1 MAANHNLKNALQDA
15 GLTLEEFAAVLS
27 VDPKSVGR
35 WIAGTSTPYPRHRAA
50 ISRAL
55 ALEEADLWPEHARP
69 TVELD
74 GEPNTPARERISG
87 RLRGWADSD
96 DPTAPDPVELVTG
109 ADGPIDILDADIWV
123 QLAGPVADAISAHAA
138 AGHPVRVASGAPR
151 PYMDSLI
158 RQAGIQ
164 LRCVDAQETDLIRT
178 NTTMLIATRL
188 GAFADQAPALFH
200 VEADGPDGLYDRLS
214 TLFDTLWED
223 PVEIIATVDQL
234 EAYRTNA
241 YDDPEDDTD
250 DDPESDGDGSNAG
263 AGSDVLSP
271 SAESASPA
279 RRWPGSRGR
288 EA

>member
-15 GLTLEEFAAVLS
+15 GLTLEEFATILS

-55 ALEEADLWPEHARP
+55 ALEEADLWPEP
-69 TVELD
+69 TRRAVELD
-74 GEPNTPARERISG
+74 GNPNAPSRASTAG

-96 DPTAPDPVELVTG
+96 DPTAPDPVEFIVG
-109 ADGPIDILDADIWV
+109 ADGPIDVLDSDVWV
-123 QLAGPVADAISAHAA
+123 QLSGPVANALIARAA
-138 AGHPVRVASGAPR
+138 GGHPVRVASSAPR
-151 PYMDSLI
+151 PHLGSLL
-158 RQAGIQ
+158 RQAGIE
-164 LRCVDAQETDLIRT
+164 LRCVDAQETDLIRA

-188 GAFADQAPALFH
+188 GGFADQAPALFH
-200 VEADGPDGLYDRLS
+200 VEADGADALYDRLS

-241 YDDPEDDTD
+241 YHDPEDDTD
-250 DDPESDGDGSNAG
+250 DEPESELDNSGSSAASQPDVSNA
-263 AGSDVLSP
+263 P
-271 SAESASPA
+271 PA
-279 RRWPGSRGR
+279 RRWPGSGGRDRGT
-288 EA
+288 